1 MLVQGEDEKKT
12 HSSNTGCKSNTA
24 NAATIGKMMVGARII
39 LDIMDTNTVLV
50 SPSAS
55 LLPPPILLPLSS
67 EDPGLFLF
75 LRTNS
80 RRPRTRHIL
89 NMSRTPSASVVA
101 LAQGDD
107 GGPSVS
113 ALDIAVLVVVLDKDN
128 CWL

>member
-1 MLVQGEDEKKT
+1 
-12 HSSNTGCKSNTA
+12 
-24 NAATIGKMMVGARII
+24 MVGARII

-55 LLPPPILLPLSS
+55 LLPPPLLLPLSS

-75 LRTNS
+75 LRTIS
-80 RRPRTRHIL
+80 RPRTRHIL

-107 GGPSVS
+107 GRPFVS